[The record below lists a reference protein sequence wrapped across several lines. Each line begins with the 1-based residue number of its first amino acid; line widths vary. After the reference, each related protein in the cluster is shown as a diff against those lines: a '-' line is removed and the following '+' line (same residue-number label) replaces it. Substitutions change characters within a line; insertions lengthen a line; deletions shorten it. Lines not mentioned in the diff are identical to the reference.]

1 MIWQAQGN
9 AVFRETKMAWGMLSN
24 MAPSPLIVE
33 GIAFRTAEALYQCCR
48 FPDHPNIQQTI
59 IDAKSPMTAKMATK
73 PWRHLTRPDWE
84 QSARV
89 VAMRWT
95 LRIKF
100 QQSQDFRAVLQS
112 SEKRQIIES
121 SRRDGF
127 WGAIPDAND
136 PSLLH
141 GDNTLGILL
150 MELRDAP
157 GDMTE
162 IAPPPLPNFMLLG
175 KPVGP
180 TMCVR
185 TNLL

>member
-1 MIWQAQGN
+1 MIWQAAGN

-24 MAPSPLIVE
+24 MAPSPLLVE
-33 GIAFRTAEALYQCCR
+33 GIEFRTAEALYQCCR
-48 FPDHPNIQQTI
+48 FPDHPNIQQAI
-59 IDAKSPMTAKMATK
+59 IASKSPMSAKMVTK
-73 PWRHLTRPDWE
+73 PWRHLTRSGWE
-84 QSARV
+84 QGERV
-89 VAMRWT
+89 DVMRWT

-100 QQSQDFRAVLQS
+100 QQSADFRAVLQS

-136 PSLLH
+136 PNLLH
-141 GDNTLGILL
+141 GNNTLGILL

-162 IAPPPLPNFMLLG
+162 IAPPPLKNFLLLG
-175 KPVGP
+175 KTVGA
-180 TMCVR
+180 TTFAR
-185 TNLL
+185 TTLL